1 MNVSPLFL
9 LLEQG
14 QEKLTLCFILA
25 SDGDD
30 DDSTPKRKPR
40 FPLRAPRP
48 RLEPRKDLD
57 EQLKATK
64 GKPPTVWAEVYD
76 PHHGRWI
83 CVDPIRGI
91 YDQPKAMHPSS
102 GDKQNV
108 LSCVLAFDKGNH
120 GKCVDVTRRYAL
132 SIAKARRLRERELT
146 KREKEAGMRSWWDDF
161 YHSIRHDN
169 SGDDERF
176 AREQE
181 EMERMEEKEPMP
193 TSISAFN
200 NHPLYALERH
210 LKKFEVLHPREPV
223 LGRIRNETIYPRS
236 CVKPVH
242 TAETWMKH
250 GRVIR
255 DGEQPVKHVNAR
267 AVTTEKK
274 RAQELAKQ
282 EGHVLQVACYG
293 EWQTENYTPPPV
305 IDVSIYPREEVDFK
319 D

>member
-1 MNVSPLFL
+1 
-9 LLEQG
+9 
-14 QEKLTLCFILA
+14 
-25 SDGDD
+25 
-30 DDSTPKRKPR
+30 
-40 FPLRAPRP
+40 
-48 RLEPRKDLD
+48 
-57 EQLKATK
+57 
-64 GKPPTVWAEVYD
+64 
-76 PHHGRWI
+76 
-83 CVDPIRGI
+83 
-91 YDQPKAMHPSS
+91 MHPSS
-102 GDKQNV
+102 GDKQNF
-108 LSCVLAFDKGNH
+108 LSCVLAFDQGNH

-146 KREKEAGMRSWWDDF
+146 KREKEAGMRSWWDGF
-161 YHSIRHDN
+161 YHRIRHDN
-169 SGDDERF
+169 NNNNDDDERY

-181 EMERMEEKEPMP
+181 EMERMESKEPMP

-223 LGRIRNETIYPRS
+223 LGRIRNEMIYPRS

-255 DGEQPVKHVNAR
+255 DGEQPVKRVNAR

-305 IDVSIYPREEVDFK
+305 IDVSVTPEKRLI
-319 D
+319 

>member
-1 MNVSPLFL
+1 M
-9 LLEQG
+9 
-14 QEKLTLCFILA
+14 
-25 SDGDD
+25 
-30 DDSTPKRKPR
+30 
-40 FPLRAPRP
+40 RAPRP
-48 RLEPRKDLD
+48 RLEPGQNLD
-57 EQLKATK
+57 EQLKSTK
-64 GKPPTVWAEVYD
+64 SKPPTIWAEVYD
-76 PHHGRWI
+76 PHNGRWI

-102 GDKQNV
+102 GDRQNTM
-108 LSCVLAFDKGNH
+108 SCVLAFDQGNH

-161 YHSIRHDN
+161 YQCIRQN
-169 SGDDERF
+169 ENDERY

-181 EMERMEEKEPMP
+181 EMDHMESKEPMP

-223 LGRIRNETIYPRS
+223 LGRIRNEMIYPRK

-282 EGHVLQVACYG
+282 EGHILQVACYG
-293 EWQTENYTPPPV
+293 EWQTESYKPPPV
-305 IDVSIYPREEVDFK
+305 IDVSISWD
-319 D
+319 

>member
-1 MNVSPLFL
+1 
-9 LLEQG
+9 
-14 QEKLTLCFILA
+14 
-25 SDGDD
+25 
-30 DDSTPKRKPR
+30 
-40 FPLRAPRP
+40 
-48 RLEPRKDLD
+48 
-57 EQLKATK
+57 
-64 GKPPTVWAEVYD
+64 
-76 PHHGRWI
+76 
-83 CVDPIRGI
+83 
-91 YDQPKAMHPSS
+91 MHPSS

-108 LSCVLAFDKGNH
+108 LSCVLAFDQGRY

-161 YHSIRHDN
+161 YASIQQNDN
-169 SGDDERF
+169 DERS
-176 AREQE
+176 AREQQ
-181 EMERMEEKEPMP
+181 EMDQMESKEPMP

-223 LGRIRNETIYPRS
+223 LGRIRNEMIYPRS

-293 EWQTENYTPPPV
+293 EWQTEIFKPPPV
-305 IDVSIYPREEVDFK
+305 IDVSLGWDQVNTSLKQYV
-319 D
+319 